1 LAHAGRGKEGG
12 GKARGKKKREG
23 KGSWAA
29 GSEPAQEGW
38 AVFLSSSFSFL
49 FPLLNYSNNLFEFK

>member
-12 GKARGKKKREG
+12 GKPEGKKREG
-23 KGSWAA
+23 EGSWAT
-29 GSEPAQEGW
+29 GREPAQEGW

-49 FPLLNYSNNLFEFK
+49 FPILNYSNNLFEFK